1 MDEDAND
8 EVMTHQPHMEGSLV
22 IITTEKLIDSTTQL
36 AEYIDEL
43 GCVLVHMAKQMKNEW
58 KVAMRTYG

>member
-1 MDEDAND
+1 
-8 EVMTHQPHMEGSLV
+8 MEGNPLV
-22 IITTEKLIDSTTQL
+22 ITIKELIDSTTQL

-58 KVAMRTYG
+58 KVVVRTYG